1 MGREVETQKGKN
13 PETGT
18 GSRAAR
24 PHGSETGKSQG
35 ETTKMAAMNQEE
47 LLDQIGK
54 MTVLELADF
63 VEAFKD
69 KFNVTAAVA
78 VAPAGAPADGVA
90 QEEEKDEFD
99 AILVAVGGKKIQVIK
114 AVRELT
120 TLGLREAKEL
130 VESAPVA
137 VREGVTK
144 EEAEQVM
151 AKLEEQGATVELK

>member
-1 MGREVETQKGKN
+1 
-13 PETGT
+13 
-18 GSRAAR
+18 
-24 PHGSETGKSQG
+24 
-35 ETTKMAAMNQEE
+35 MAAMNQEE

-78 VAPAGAPADGVA
+78 AAPAGAPADGVA

-114 AVRELT
+114 AVREFT

-151 AKLEEQGATVELK
+151 AKLEQQGATVELK